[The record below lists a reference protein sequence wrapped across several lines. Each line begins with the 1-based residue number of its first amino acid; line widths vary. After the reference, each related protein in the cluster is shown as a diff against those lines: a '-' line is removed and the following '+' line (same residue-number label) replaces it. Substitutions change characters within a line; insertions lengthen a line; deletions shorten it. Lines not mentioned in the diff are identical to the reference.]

1 MVDAV
6 CQLDLNRFL
15 FLQKCGLQKV
25 PRSLSFYQI
34 PVIISKTHPSFLG
47 QLAYNKPFIFFSGNT
62 LASFSKTIAEV
73 LGPKNKS

>member
-47 QLAYNKPFIFFSGNT
+47 QLAYNKLFFFFFQEIHLPLFLRLSQ
-62 LASFSKTIAEV
+62 KY
-73 LGPKNKS
+73 

>member
-34 PVIISKTHPSFLG
+34 PVIISKTHPNFLG
-47 QLAYNKPFIFFSGNT
+47 QLAYSKLFYFFQEIHLPLFLRLSQ
-62 LASFSKTIAEV
+62 KY
-73 LGPKNKS
+73 